1 MKIVITEEQYK
12 KILVESTLKDTLND
26 LKINS
31 GVLFTFGTG
40 IGAFIGPVERLL
52 SGSGFS
58 MNERDIILL
67 IITSFALIIKDSE
80 GVTLLEKVREK
91 GLMPALKG
99 VINFVTNVKDVVNA
113 VSKNLVGVTYSLLD
127 ILGFALL
134 LNPTMKIIDG
144 VIQDNNISADNVERL
159 LTGAALATT
168 VYSLKSV
175 FNKLKGKFKKD
186 INEEIEPSDVA
197 IKNIC
202 DSEKFCNAQGK
213 ITFGQLKAIV
223 ENATNKRLLQHVGEG
238 GFKATLR
245 LLPWFLPQLA
255 IAGFVASSIRA
266 VNKILRPTLEETDN
280 YKTWWGKAVLKTF
293 NLSEGELGL
302 SDPLSRVFFVS
313 DGLMTMLNDR
323 YKVKFA
329 KYIAD
334 IASEKSDDE
343 VVPEF
348 FVENE
353 LRHWLNDK
361 FLLDPPLQPKSFK
374 EEINNA
380 D

>member
-1 MKIVITEEQYK
+1 MKIIITEGQYK
-12 KILVESTLKDTLND
+12 KILTENILKDTLKD

-31 GVLFTFGTG
+31 GILFTFGTG
-40 IGAFIGPVERLL
+40 IGSFLNPVSRLL

-58 MNERDIILL
+58 MDERDIILL
-67 IITSFALIIKDSE
+67 IITSFALIIKDNE

-91 GLMPALKG
+91 GLMLALKG
-99 VINFVTNVKDVVNA
+99 VINFVTNVKNVLNA
-113 VSKNLVGVTYSLLD
+113 VSKNLVDVTYSLLD
-127 ILGFALL
+127 ILGFTLL
-134 LNPTMKIIDG
+134 LTPTMKIIDE
-144 VIQDNNISADNVERL
+144 VIKDNSISLDNTERL
-159 LTGAALATT
+159 LSGAALSAT

-175 FNKLKGKFKKD
+175 FGKLKNKIKGNVNED
-186 INEEIEPSDVA
+186 INPSEDAV
-197 IKNIC
+197 KNIC
-202 DSEKFCNAQGK
+202 DSEKFCSAQGQ

-223 ENATNKRLLQHVGEG
+223 ESSTSNRLLQHVGEG

-266 VNKILRPTLEETDN
+266 VNKILRPALEETEN
-280 YKTWWGKAVLKTF
+280 YKTWWGRVVLKSF

-302 SDPLSRVFFVS
+302 SDPLSRVFFIS
-313 DGLMTMLNDR
+313 DGLMTMLNDK

-329 KYIAD
+329 RYISE
-334 IASEKSDDE
+334 IASEMPDDE
-343 VVPEF
+343 PVPEF

-361 FLLDPPLQPKSFK
+361 FLLNPPLPSKVM
-374 EEINNA
+374 EDNA